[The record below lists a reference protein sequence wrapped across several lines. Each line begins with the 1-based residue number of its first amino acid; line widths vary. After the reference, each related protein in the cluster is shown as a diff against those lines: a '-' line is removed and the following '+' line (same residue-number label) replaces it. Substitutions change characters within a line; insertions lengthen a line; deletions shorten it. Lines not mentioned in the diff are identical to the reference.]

1 MVLDGYIN
9 KNLNSLEF
17 HYTILDG
24 SENIGLISLSF
35 ERGHG
40 DNFRTSIN
48 FVEANLYKQETFILS
63 IVVWAV
69 VLLYL

>member
-17 HYTILDG
+17 HYAILDG
-24 SENIGLISLSF
+24 SVNIGLISMSF
-35 ERGHG
+35 ERGDG
-40 DNFRTSIN
+40 DNFRTKVDY
-48 FVEANLYKQETFILS
+48 VEANLYKQETFILS